1 MYATGNWIREEI
13 LQCNR
18 NLPLNMHSK
27 NYFVKSS
34 LYTLLPTLGPPEPPE
49 IKNNETELSGRNV
62 TVTWKG
68 GADNNCLITMYT
80 LYYREEAP
88 HTSSWQAINISDA
101 TSYNLQFQ
109 YSKCYHIIVSARNQL
124 GETQSKVWILKTAQG
139 DWKVPSRCSK
149 KNASCYVAD
158 GSDW

>member
-1 MYATGNWIREEI
+1 M
-13 LQCNR
+13 
-18 NLPLNMHSK
+18 
-27 NYFVKSS
+27 
-34 LYTLLPTLGPPEPPE
+34 PTLGPPEPPE

-139 DWKVPSRCSK
+139 DWIVPSRCSK
-149 KNASCYVAD
+149 KKASCYVAD

>member
-1 MYATGNWIREEI
+1 
-13 LQCNR
+13 
-18 NLPLNMHSK
+18 MHSK

-139 DWKVPSRCSK
+139 DWIVPSRCSK
-149 KNASCYVAD
+149 KKASCYVAD